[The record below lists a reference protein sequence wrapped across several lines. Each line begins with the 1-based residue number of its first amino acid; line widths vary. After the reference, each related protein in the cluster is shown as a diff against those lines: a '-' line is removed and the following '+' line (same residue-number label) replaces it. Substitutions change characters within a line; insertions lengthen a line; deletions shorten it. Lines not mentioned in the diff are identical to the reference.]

1 MNRDPIIILLF
12 LSSLLLGLHSSVE
25 AQPKIARIGYLS
37 VRSASSQAVGL
48 KAVRE
53 GLREL
58 GYVEGKN
65 ILFEYRFADR
75 NHDRARIL
83 AAELVAL
90 KVDLIVTA
98 GSGATRPTKELTS
111 TIPIVFAQDVD
122 PVGNGF
128 VASLARPGGNVTG
141 LSTQQLELTGKRLE
155 ILKEVLPKL
164 SRLAVFGSESAG
176 NAEALKD
183 TERAAAAFGIKVQ
196 YLHLSDPTQ
205 IGPGFQAATK
215 AGADAVFVLIN
226 SFEHVDRK
234 RMVDL
239 AAKYRLPVMYF
250 GPTFVEDGGLMSY
263 GVADRDLY
271 RRAAVYVDKILKGA
285 KPADLPVEQPT
296 KFELVINL
304 QTAKQIGLTIPPN
317 VLARADRV
325 IR

>member
-1 MNRDPIIILLF
+1 MKRQPVTRFVLL
-12 LSSLLLGLHSSVE
+12 STLLVLFYSSVE
-25 AQPKIARIGYLS
+25 AQPKIPRIGYLS
-37 VRSASSQAVGL
+37 VRSASSQAVGV
-48 KAVRE
+48 KALRD

-58 GYVEGKN
+58 GYIEGKN
-65 ILFEYRFADR
+65 ILFEYRFAERNRDR
-75 NHDRARIL
+75 MRAL
-83 AAELVAL
+83 AAELIAL

-98 GSGATRPTKELTS
+98 GSGATRPAKELTN

-164 SRLAVFGSESAG
+164 SRLTVFGSESAG
-176 NAEALKD
+176 NAEALED
-183 TERAAAAFGIKVQ
+183 TKRAAAAFSIKVQ
-196 YLHLSDPTQ
+196 YVHLSDPTQ
-205 IGPGFQAATK
+205 IGSGFQAANK
-215 AGADAVFVLIN
+215 AGADAIFVLIN

-234 RMVDL
+234 RMVDV
-239 AAKYRLPVMYF
+239 AMKHRLPVMYF

-285 KPADLPVEQPT
+285 QPADLPVEQPT

-304 QTAKQIGLTIPPN
+304 KAAKQIGLAISPN